1 MSNQKSTKAVAK
13 REEAAVVP
21 ASYLEGREHGG
32 FDENADKEMSVPFLA
47 LLQGQSKQIMDPE
60 CQVEGAKPGLF
71 LNTVSEEV
79 YGSEL
84 VILPVLETMLYVEWV
99 PRKPDG
105 PPVEGAGVP
114 QARYDPKDPFILGLR
129 QEKDFGKLTHPEN
142 GNDIIQTTYLWAL
155 ILHEDG
161 NWEPIVI
168 SITST
173 KFGPYNRWRKKASM
187 FTVLGDD
194 GKKRRTDLS
203 NHLIKLGVRG
213 EKKHGY
219 NFFNLTVEPAG
230 GSIRTSLVLDPE
242 DPRAVAAAELRKM
255 ALSGKAKMAEEEQE
269 GGGEVVEDDV
279 EF

>member
-1 MSNQKSTKAVAK
+1 MSNQKSKAVAK

-32 FDENADKEMSVPFLA
+32 FDGNADKEMSVPFLA

-60 CQVEGAKPGLF
+60 AQVEGAKPGLF

-79 YGSEL
+79 YGAEL
-84 VILPVLETMLYVEWV
+84 EILPVLETMLYVEWV
-99 PRKPDG
+99 PRTSDG

-114 QARYDPKDPFILGLR
+114 VAKYDPKDPFILGLR
-129 QEKDFGKLTHPEN
+129 AEKDFGKLTNPEN

-155 ILHEDG
+155 ILHADG

-168 SITST
+168 SITSM

-219 NFFNLTVEPAG
+219 NFFNMTVDPAG

-242 DPRAVAAAELRKM
+242 DPRALAAAELRKL
-255 ALSGKAKMAEEEQE
+255 ALTGKAKMAEEQQE
-269 GGGEVVEDDV
+269 GGAAADDDDV